1 MQSANRLLRFS
12 KPASISLQ
20 NKQTGK
26 PEVEDKKVYILG
38 GYQTDFARN
47 WARENKHIAAMM
59 REAYQGSVEI
69 TKIEPGDINA
79 AFVGNFAGELY
90 CMQGHLSEFF
100 VDFDPRFVGVP
111 TIRFENACASSAVA
125 ALSAMAY
132 IQAGIY
138 DLVCLIGVEQMKTVD
153 AARGGDYLGT
163 AAWYEQ
169 ECTGIEFPFPKLFGK
184 LGDEYD
190 KRYGLDNNYLARIA
204 EINYANAKNNPNA
217 QTRNWFM
224 NLEHANTCGKYN
236 TTLSGRIKVTDCSQI
251 TDGAVCLYLT
261 SEQYAAKYADHRGL
275 DIGHFPRI
283 LGWGHTTANIEFAR
297 KVADSTDDDYVLPVT
312 RKAITDAYE
321 RAGIKDCW
329 DLDVI
334 ETHDCF
340 TTSEYMAI
348 DHFGLTKPGESF
360 KAIEEGVIE
369 MGGKLP
375 INPSGGLIGCGH
387 PVGATGARQLLDACK
402 QVTGTAGTYQVAGAK
417 KGAML
422 NIGGTATTN
431 VCFIVGK

>member
-1 MQSANRLLRFS
+1 M
-12 KPASISLQ
+12 
-20 NKQTGK
+20 
-26 PEVEDKKVYILG
+26 EDKKVYVLG

-47 WARENKHIAAMM
+47 WGRENKHIAAMM
-59 REAYQGSVEI
+59 REAYQGSIEAA
-69 TKIEPGDINA
+69 KIEPGDIEA

-90 CMQGHLSEFF
+90 CMQGHLSAFF
-100 VDFDPRFVGVP
+100 VDFDPHFVGLP

-138 DLVCLIGVEQMKTVD
+138 DLICLIGVEQMKTVD
-153 AARGGDYLGT
+153 SARGGDYLGT
-163 AAWYEQ
+163 AAWYEK
-169 ECTGIEFPFPKLFGK
+169 ECAGIEFPFPKLFGQ

-190 KRYGLDNNYLARIA
+190 KRYGLDNKYLARIA
-204 EINYANAKNNPNA
+204 EINYANARHNPNA

-224 NLEHANTCGKYN
+224 NIEHAGTCGKYN
-236 TTLSGRIKVTDCSQI
+236 TVVSGRIKVTDCSQI
-251 TDGAVCLYLT
+251 TDGAVCLYLA
-261 SEQYAAKYADHRGL
+261 SQRYAADYANHRGL
-275 DIGHFPRI
+275 DIRDIPRI
-283 LGWGHTTANIEFAR
+283 LGWGHTTAHIEFAS
-297 KVADSTDDDYVLPVT
+297 KVADSAEDDYVLPMT
-312 RKAITDAYE
+312 RKAITDAYK
-321 RAGIKDCW
+321 RAGIKDCR

-360 KAIEEGVIE
+360 KAIEDGVIE

-375 INPSGGLIGCGH
+375 VNPSGGLIGCGH
-387 PVGATGARQLLDACK
+387 PVGATGARQLLDAYK
-402 QVTGTAGTYQVAGAK
+402 QVTATAGGYQVPGAK
-417 KGAML
+417 KAAVL

-431 VCFIVGK
+431 VCFVVGTKN